1 MVNRKF
7 LLLSLLTLLIFLC
20 SRVSLA
26 QFAHGEVYVATL
38 ANQPIMPPTKDY
50 LIGALHRAETNGA
63 QCLIVQMDTPGGDGE
78 SMRDIAQAFLL
89 SHIPVIVYVTP
100 EGARA
105 ASAGAIIALSANIIA
120 MTPGTNIGASHPVL
134 EGGGNLPSDIRKK
147 VTNDMAAF
155 VRNLA
160 EKRGKNPQLAEEF
173 VLKSISLTANEAY
186 DRKLVDIISPNLV
199 DLLKQLNGRKTET
212 YTGEKTMQ
220 TLNAKVVNVPLSPLQ
235 AALLFLF
242 NPNVALI
249 LGVIAFYGIVT
260 EISHP
265 GAIFPGVAGSI
276 ALVLSLYA
284 LTALDANIAG
294 VALLILAAV
303 LFVLDVY
310 AVTHGVLTVGGI
322 ICFVTGSLMLF
333 NGSPEG
339 VSPSLSVIITLALVS
354 ALFSIV
360 VLGSALRLMKRPA
373 GSGPETLIGKFTDA
387 RTDIN
392 PKGKIF
398 LDGSYWS
405 AVNVGE
411 APIHSGDQVKVV
423 SREGL
428 TIRVVKSQ

>member
-1 MVNRKF
+1 MYNRKI
-7 LLLSLLTLLIFLC
+7 LLLPLLISLMFFHA
-20 SRVSLA
+20 RVTHA
-26 QFAHGEVYVATL
+26 QSSSSEVYVATL

-50 LIGALHRAETNGA
+50 LIGALHRAEANNA
-63 QCLIVQMDTPGGDGE
+63 QCFIVQMDTPGGDGE

-89 SHIPVIVYVTP
+89 STIPVVVYVTP

-105 ASAGAIIALSANIIA
+105 ASAGAIIALSANLIA
-120 MTPGTNIGASHPVL
+120 MTPGTNIGASHPVM

-160 EKRGKNPQLAEEF
+160 EKRGKNPKLSEEF
-173 VLKSISLTANEAY
+173 VIKSISLTANEAY
-186 DRKLVDIISPNLV
+186 QRKLADILSPTLS
-199 DLLKQLNGRKTET
+199 DLLRQLNGRKVDT
-212 YTGEKTMQ
+212 YSGAKTMQ
-220 TLNAKVVNVPLSPLQ
+220 TLNAKVVNIPLSPWQ

-249 LGVIAFYGIVT
+249 LGAIAFYGIIT

-265 GAIFPGVAGSI
+265 GAIFPGVAGAI

-284 LTALDANIAG
+284 LAALNANIAG
-294 VALLILAAV
+294 VALLLLAAV
-303 LFVLDVY
+303 LFVIDVY
-310 AVTHGVLTVGGI
+310 AVTHGVLTIGGI

-339 VSPSLSVIITLALVS
+339 MSPSLSVIITLALVS
-354 ALFSIV
+354 ALFSVV
-360 VLGSALRLMKRPA
+360 VLGSALRLRRRPA
-373 GSGPETLIGKFTDA
+373 GSGPETLIGKFANA

-392 PKGKIF
+392 PKGRVF
-398 LDGSYWS
+398 VDGSYWS
-405 AVNVGE
+405 AENAGE
-411 APIHSGDQVKVV
+411 DAIKSGDRVKVV

-428 TIRVVKSQ
+428 TLRVIKSL